1 MIHRTFNA
9 HQCLDSIHMVRDQ
22 SKLNDLG
29 FRRLHLLGPLI
40 QESDLNPHDTI
51 HDTVLL
57 MPKGP
62 KGHLLSMPGLPARSR
77 IDTNTFRE
85 IHLHLSELMQTI
97 DLNNPQSIDLI
108 QKSDQ
113 RIAKDH
119 IVRP

>member
-1 MIHRTFNA
+1 MIHRTFNG
-9 HQCLDSIHMVRDQ
+9 HQCLDSIHTVRDQ

-40 QESDLNPHDTI
+40 QESDLNL

-57 MPKGP
+57 RPKGP
-62 KGHLLSMPGLPARSR
+62 KGLLLLMAGLPARSR

-97 DLNNPQSIDLI
+97 DLNNLQSIDLI

-113 RIAKDH
+113 RIAKDR

>member
-29 FRRLHLLGPLI
+29 FRRLPLLGPLI

-62 KGHLLSMPGLPARSR
+62 RGHLLSMAGLPARSR
-77 IDTNTFRE
+77 IGTNTFRE

>member
-1 MIHRTFNA
+1 
-9 HQCLDSIHMVRDQ
+9 MVRDQ
-22 SKLNDLG
+22 SKWNDLG

-40 QESDLNPHDTI
+40 QELDLNPHDTI

-62 KGHLLSMPGLPARSR
+62 KGHLLAMAGLPTHSR

-108 QKSDQ
+108 QKSYQ

-119 IVRP
+119 IVRS